1 MVAQCYVI
9 SCQLLML
16 VLSFLLVLASPHLGD
31 SQAETIT
38 AAVFGT
44 RRLVG
49 EGDSVTL
56 SCLAPRDWIL
66 CAWRAPGGE
75 KFCLLRLEE
84 GSEVELCG
92 NITTSG

>member
-1 MVAQCYVI
+1 ML
-9 SCQLLML
+9 CQLPMV
-16 VLSFLLVLASPHLGD
+16 VLSILLVLASSYMAD
-31 SQAETIT
+31 SQAKTIT

-49 EGDSVTL
+49 EGDPVTL

-92 NITTSG
+92 NNTTPG

>member
-1 MVAQCYVI
+1 MVAQCYVM
-9 SCQLLML
+9 SCHLLML
-16 VLSFLLVLASPHLGD
+16 VLSILLVLASSTMGD
-31 SQAETIT
+31 SQAKTIT

-75 KFCLLRLEE
+75 RFCLLRLEE

-92 NITTSG
+92 NITTQG